1 MFFFFIICQRFFML
15 INLKTKKKPDRSSVA
30 RINNTNKLIDKKEAI
45 KCEIL
50 QVKWNKSKQK

>member
-1 MFFFFIICQRFFML
+1 ML
-15 INLKTKKKPDRSSVA
+15 INLKAKKKPDRSSVA